1 MLNLAVFYIY
11 TSLNSCCFI
20 IFHSS
25 FHDVIMCNINTT
37 LTFVFIFSLQVA
49 GMQYLHRLLG
59 PIINRIFEEKK
70 YVELDPSKVELKE
83 AG

>member
-1 MLNLAVFYIY
+1 MQLVFNKRHNVV
-11 TSLNSCCFI
+11 LCWK
-20 IFHSS
+20 
-25 FHDVIMCNINTT
+25 
-37 LTFVFIFSLQVA
+37 VA

-70 YVELDPSKVELKE
+70 YVELDPNKVELKE